1 MGPVLETDAAR
12 SRLSKG
18 GLFVA
23 CGDVVSVNAVKWGLP
38 PFAAVV
44 DGHTLRE
51 RTTELTD
58 LGALAS
64 RRELW
69 ARNPPGQVT
78 AELQSAVHDLVSGGG
93 GLLVVD
99 GEEDLAVLP
108 LVLELPTGSTVIYGQ
123 PGAGVCFLAVD
134 DTAKERVRTILEG
147 MEARP
152 ASHGHQGHQ

>member
-1 MGPVLETDAAR
+1 MGPVLPTEEAKR
-12 SRLSKG
+12 RLATG

-23 CGDVVSVNAVKWGLP
+23 CGDVVSVNAVKWGHP

-51 RTTELTD
+51 RTTEITD
-58 LGALAS
+58 LGPLAA

-78 AELQSAVHDLVSGGG
+78 AELQKAIHELVAGGG

-108 LVLELPTGSTVIYGQ
+108 LVLELPAGSTVIYGQ

-134 DTAKERVRTILEG
+134 DAAKERVRTILEG

-152 ASHGHQGHQ
+152 ANHGHQGH

>member
-1 MGPVLETDAAR
+1 MGPVLGTEEAKAR
-12 SRLSKG
+12 LAHE

-23 CGDVVSVNAVKWGLP
+23 CGDVVSVNAVRWGLP
-38 PFAAVV
+38 PFAAIV

-51 RTTELTD
+51 RTTEVAE
-58 LGALAS
+58 LGPLAT

-69 ARNPPGQVT
+69 AHNPPGQVT
-78 AELQSAVHDLVSGGG
+78 AELTRAIHDLVAGGG
-93 GLLVVD
+93 GLLLVE

-108 LVLELPTGSTVIYGQ
+108 LVLELPIGSTVIYGQ

-134 DTAKERVRTILEG
+134 NAVKEHVRTILEG

-152 ASHGHQGHQ
+152 TSHGHQGHL